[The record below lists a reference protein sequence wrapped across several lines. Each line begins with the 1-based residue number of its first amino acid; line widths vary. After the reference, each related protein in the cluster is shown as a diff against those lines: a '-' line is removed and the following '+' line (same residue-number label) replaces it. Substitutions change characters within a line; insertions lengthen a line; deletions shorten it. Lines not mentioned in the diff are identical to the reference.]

1 VLSEKASKV
10 FRFEEQNQLHEEII
24 DTGLAQIYQSHLDV
38 AERIALDAGT
48 EVKKTLLDGKA
59 FQKILDHVRKTNPW
73 LVVVGRIGVHS
84 PAEETGLGSN
94 AENLLR
100 RCPCDVLLSTAL
112 AYPEVDVRAEESI
125 KWTPEAEARML
136 RVPPQV
142 KGIAR
147 TGILRLALEKGHSVV
162 TNSVIDEAMERFMP
176 KQARDMTFHLAERMA
191 LELAERQPV
200 AICKRCGVAASEPD
214 AVRCGVCGS
223 DELERVEREMLERIA
238 RAEGTLSEEVTYDG
252 RKLKWSESA
261 KRALWTLKDAYKR
274 RRAKARIEKTARL
287 RKLPTVT
294 LELAQQVVE
303 EETGVPLADGVT
315 RAAGGAADGV
325 VDSVDEAPEADGAGE
340 TPRGAA
346 GGAAA
351 DGERHLVARDA
362 KNVPLLSALGWS
374 SEAVERILRVPS
386 GFMRDRTQ
394 QRIEALAAERG
405 VGAVSLALV
414 EEGIAIGRQMMEE
427 MLRNEAAARAAAATP
442 AHPGRGPL
450 AGCHR
455 RRGAADER
463 SRPLRRAPAGAQRSR
478 LAVGAAGASR
488 RWTRDLTAYRFCRT
502 DDIGLLVEAH
512 ERCRGPE
519 DGAAPPLDRAQF
531 KALVREIDLWCSSCL
546 VALEGREPVGVLLG
560 AKRAAATLVLVVRVH
575 PEHRRR
581 GHGRHLLTSLSQK
594 LAILGPP
601 RLLAEVP
608 AGRPAAS
615 ALLAACGWREESL
628 LVDWRR
634 GAEELPAAR
643 GGAAA
648 LRADV
653 LSPISLEEAVSSSLL
668 REGQRCWQRDLPT
681 IGRLGPELLGLG
693 FHSPDRLEACL
704 FAREADG
711 GDGWQLLALSAT
723 AGELGRLGLR
733 LLLAELARRG
743 AGRPLEIARVAP
755 AEVDAGLLTDAGFLP
770 GAEHRLFSATASA
783 A

>member
-1 VLSEKASKV
+1 MYSKIYVPVDNSDHSNRAIANAVAVGKAFDAALVGCHVYAARMHDYRFKQMEYTLPEEYLDEVELERQRKIHDSLITLGLKLISESYLDQMQNLCAENGLAFEPRMMDGKHHTELIRDMQSADYDLVVMGALGLGRVRDSEIGSVCERVSRTANRDVWVVKHLPKKGEPEGDTILVGIDGSPQSFGALQTALKLAERFGKQVEIIGVYDPYLHYSVFHGIVGVLSERASKV

-48 EVKKTLLDGKA
+48 VVKKTLLDGKA

-125 KWTPEAEARML
+125 KWTPEAEARMQ

-303 EETGVPLADGVT
+303 EETGVPLADGVA
-315 RAAGGAADGV
+315 RAAGGAADGI
-325 VDSVDEAPEADGAGE
+325 VDSVDEAPEADGPGE
-340 TPRGAA
+340 APRGAA

-394 QRIEALAAERG
+394 QRIEALAAERS

-442 AHPGRGPL
+442 ARPDAVASPAAVVGDAPPTGAPDRF
-450 AGCHR
+450 AER
-455 RRGAADER
+455 RPALNEVGSPSALQA
-463 SRPLRRAPAGAQRSR
+463 RRAGGPA
-478 LAVGAAGASR
+478 
-488 RWTRDLTAYRFCRT
+488 T
-502 DDIGLLVEAH
+502 
-512 ERCRGPE
+512 
-519 DGAAPPLDRAQF
+519 
-531 KALVREIDLWCSSCL
+531 
-546 VALEGREPVGVLLG
+546 
-560 AKRAAATLVLVVRVH
+560 
-575 PEHRRR
+575 
-581 GHGRHLLTSLSQK
+581 
-594 LAILGPP
+594 
-601 RLLAEVP
+601 
-608 AGRPAAS
+608 
-615 ALLAACGWREESL
+615 
-628 LVDWRR
+628 
-634 GAEELPAAR
+634 
-643 GGAAA
+643 
-648 LRADV
+648 
-653 LSPISLEEAVSSSLL
+653 
-668 REGQRCWQRDLPT
+668 
-681 IGRLGPELLGLG
+681 
-693 FHSPDRLEACL
+693 
-704 FAREADG
+704 
-711 GDGWQLLALSAT
+711 
-723 AGELGRLGLR
+723 
-733 LLLAELARRG
+733 
-743 AGRPLEIARVAP
+743 
-755 AEVDAGLLTDAGFLP
+755 
-770 GAEHRLFSATASA
+770 
-783 A
+783 